1 MPSLA
6 AALRSLKSEEIPPD
20 IPSTPD
26 FLLRILSISL
36 TVRFSWLQRYSIIAG
51 SRSPERVPIIRPSSG
66 VRPID
71 VSTHLPPIEAE
82 IEAPLPR
89 WHTITLAVLGSRSA
103 NLIVSL
109 ETKLWLVPWKPY
121 LLTPYF
127 S

>member
-1 MPSLA
+1 MHKNS
-6 AALRSLKSEEIPPD
+6 K
-20 IPSTPD
+20 
-26 FLLRILSISL
+26 
-36 TVRFSWLQRYSIIAG
+36 IAG
-51 SRSPERVPIIRPSSG
+51 SRSPERVPMISPSSG
-66 VRPID
+66 VRPIE
-71 VSTHLPPIEAE
+71 VSTHLPPTEAE

-89 WHTITLAVLGSRSA
+89 WHTITLAVLGSRLA